1 MDDNREK
8 AIAILAQQLHTA
20 EKLKEVS
27 SSTVVK
33 LAYAMTA
40 IVNRHADL
48 VRTLRARHYV
58 AAMFEPTAEDETPE
72 HHAEVNVRDLEAFVN
87 LDTQVN
93 NLVEQIDRL
102 LRQ

>member
-1 MDDNREK
+1 MDENREK

-27 SSTVVK
+27 SGTVVK

-40 IVNRHADL
+40 VVNRHADL
-48 VRTLRARHYV
+48 VRTLRARHYA

-72 HHAEVNVRDLEAFVN
+72 HHAEVNIKDLAAFVN
-87 LDTQVN
+87 LDTKLN
-93 NLVEQIDRL
+93 KLVEEIDRL
-102 LRQ
+102 LKQ